1 MVAHVIAGSKIWTV
15 DLEPYQTRN
24 KEIANSVTASSAT
37 ASFNVKRRDA
47 MALLDL
53 PEDEPAIAG
62 GNGDD
67 YATASVFAR
76 LLALPENDVL
86 CILAIV
92 MGETLAAGSAVVEA
106 TGMHLKLGYEY
117 RLAAG

>member
-1 MVAHVIAGSKIWTV
+1 
-15 DLEPYQTRN
+15 
-24 KEIANSVTASSAT
+24 
-37 ASFNVKRRDA
+37 

-67 YATASVFAR
+67 YATASVFVR
-76 LLALPENDVL
+76 LLTLPDEDVL
-86 CILAIV
+86 RILAIV

-106 TGMHLKLGYEY
+106 IGVHLKLDMSA
-117 RLAAG
+117 LAA